1 MKKSIAVI
9 GAGAWGIALAIH
21 VARTNANVYLWSR
34 KELPDPNTK
43 TLSRLKNF
51 PLPNNIQVHN
61 SFPKRADLIFL
72 AVPLQFIRSILPN
85 INSLQCPIIVC
96 CKGVEQQTLKFPSE
110 IIEEF
115 VPKQNI
121 AILSGPNFAHE
132 VAANLPTA
140 SVIASEN
147 IQMAQEIS
155 DEISTFNFRF
165 YKNDDPIG
173 VQIGGAA
180 KNIFAIAA
188 GAAIGAGLGENARA
202 SLITRGISELSR
214 LSLGLGGSPRTLSGL
229 AGLGDM
235 ILTCTGTS
243 SRNYSLG
250 IELGNGKKLDAILK
264 ERTVVTEGV
273 TTTPA
278 LLKRAQNHHI
288 DVPIIETV
296 AAILSDKITIHQA
309 KERLMSRPI
318 PFE

>member
-1 MKKSIAVI
+1 MTKTVAII

-21 VARTNANVYLWSR
+21 ASRTNANVYLWSR
-34 KELPDPNTK
+34 KELPDPDTNQ
-43 TLSRLKNF
+43 LSRLKSF
-51 PLPNNIQVHN
+51 PLPKNILVSN
-61 SFPKRADLIFL
+61 EFPVKADLLFL
-72 AVPLQFIRSILPN
+72 AVPLQYIRSILPHLN
-85 INSLQCPIIVC
+85 INCPIIAC
-96 CKGVEQQTLKFPSE
+96 CKGVEQKTLQLPSE

-115 VPKQNI
+115 VPKQKI

-155 DEISTFNFRF
+155 EQISTSNFRF

-188 GAAIGAGLGENARA
+188 GATIGAGLGENARA
-202 SLITRGISELSR
+202 SLITRGIAELSR
-214 LSLGLGGSPRTLSGL
+214 LSLGLGGSSKTLSGL

-235 ILTCTGTS
+235 ILTCTGHA

-250 IELGNGKKLDAILK
+250 LELGKGRKLETILQ
-264 ERTVVTEGV
+264 ERTSVTEGV

-278 LLKRAQNHHI
+278 LLTRAQHHHI

-296 AAILSDKITIHQA
+296 NALLSNQITIQQA
-309 KERLMSRPI
+309 KEKLMSRPI